1 MAKSKKRTLIVKFKK
16 LALWTDITD
25 ENETVTSRYL
35 DEGDKLTL
43 LEEKFYYRAPWSD
56 KPYYHVNHHVYGDGY
71 CLAEAF

>member
-1 MAKSKKRTLIVKFKK
+1 MVKSKKRTLIVKFKK